1 MKMKFDFMLNL
12 WLQEVEVEGDS
23 EEECLDNLRRMTAE
37 EILDHAFI
45 KDSDLKD
52 VDGEIVEQDYE
63 IQVKNIKYD
72 ISVEDI
78 ICQLEKEGIE
88 DPSLEEIENK
98 LTEIEQ
104 LLPTSVKLAFT
115 CDPEYLEDYITDE
128 LSDETGM
135 LVKDFTYTILNKQ

>member
-23 EEECLDNLRRMTAE
+23 EEDCLDNLRRMSAE
-37 EILDHAFI
+37 YILEHAII
-45 KDSDLKD
+45 KDSDISD

-63 IQVKNIKYD
+63 IRVDNIKYD
-72 ISVEDI
+72 ISTEDI
-78 ICQLEKEGIE
+78 IYELEKEGIE

-98 LTEIEQ
+98 LAELEQ
-104 LLPTSVKLAFT
+104 SLPTSFRMAFT
-115 CDPEYLEDYITDE
+115 CAPENLEDYISDE

-135 LVKDFTYTILNKQ
+135 LVKDFTYTILKKY